1 MKMKK
6 IKNLFV
12 IACLAAMT
20 AGLVSCS
27 GSAAGNSSSESSSGS
42 ASSADGVTVKHI
54 GTGSSVP
61 PFCYLDEN
69 GELQGYD
76 IAVLHELD
84 DRLEQYEFDIQYMD
98 FSALIVSLDAGQL
111 DMVSH
116 QLVKSAARK
125 EKYLFPE
132 QYYCLSPMSLA
143 VSSDSN
149 ITSLADM
156 AGKKIN
162 QDPSSYEYQMCVAW
176 NEAHPGEE
184 MDIIA
189 VTDLSTADGYKQVA
203 NGQVDAAL
211 TYQSTFNTVNA
222 ELGLDLKLTD
232 VVMVE
237 DTYQMFASDEQE
249 FCDAVSQALK
259 EMLDDG
265 TLSKLSDEYF
275 GEDIFSLYADQITI
289 VPES

>member
-6 IKNLFV
+6 FQKLFA
-12 IACLAAMT
+12 IACLATMT
-20 AGLVSCS
+20 IGLVSCS
-27 GSAAGNSSSESSSGS
+27 SSAGNTGSSAEST
-42 ASSADGVTVKHI
+42 ADGVIVKHI
-54 GTGSSVP
+54 GTGSSMP
-61 PFCYLDEN
+61 PFCSLNDD
-69 GELQGYD
+69 GELEGYD
-76 IAVLHELD
+76 IAVLKELD
-84 DRLEQYEFDIQYMD
+84 NRLEQYEFDIQYMD

-116 QLVKSAARK
+116 QLVKSDARK

-132 QYYCLSPMSLA
+132 QYYCLSPMCLA
-143 VSSDSN
+143 VRSDSDME
-149 ITSLADM
+149 TLEDM
-156 AGKKIN
+156 AGKIN
-162 QDPSSYEYQMCVAW
+162 QNPTSYEYTMCTAW
-176 NEAHPGEE
+176 NDAHPGEE

-203 NGQVDAAL
+203 NGQVDASL
-211 TYQSTFNTVNA
+211 TYASTFESVNA

-237 DTYQMFASDEQE
+237 DTYQMFGSDEQE
-249 FCDAVSQALK
+249 FCDAVSATLQ

-265 TLSKLSDEYF
+265 TLGELSNEYF
-275 GEDIFSLYADQITI
+275 GEDIFALYADKITI

>member
-6 IKNLFV
+6 FQKLFA

-27 GSAAGNSSSESSSGS
+27 SAAGNTDSSTGS
-42 ASSADGVTVKHI
+42 TSTADGVTVKHI
-54 GTGSSVP
+54 GTGSSMP
-61 PFCYLDEN
+61 PFCSLNDN
-69 GELQGYD
+69 GELEGYD
-76 IAVLHELD
+76 IAVLKELD
-84 DRLEQYEFDIQYMD
+84 NRLEQYEFDIQYMD

-116 QLVKSAARK
+116 QLVQSEARK

-132 QYYCLSPMSLA
+132 QYYCLSPMCLA
-143 VSSDSN
+143 VRSDSD
-149 ITSLADM
+149 IQTLADM

-162 QDPSSYEYQMCVAW
+162 QNPTSYEYTMCTAW
-176 NEAHPGEE
+176 NDAHPGEE

-203 NGQVDAAL
+203 NGQVDASL
-211 TYQSTFNTVNA
+211 TYASTFNEVNA

-237 DTYQMFASDEQE
+237 DTYQMFGSDEQE
-249 FCDAVSQALK
+249 FCDAVSDTLK

-265 TLSKLSDEYF
+265 TLGELSNEYF
-275 GEDIFSLYADQITI
+275 GEDIFALYADKITI

>member
-1 MKMKK
+1 MKMRKF
-6 IKNLFV
+6 KNLFV
-12 IACLAAMT
+12 MVCLAALT
-20 AGLVSCS
+20 AGLASCS
-27 GSAAGNSSSESSSGS
+27 GSAAENSS
-42 ASSADGVTVKHI
+42 ASSAADGVTVKHI
-54 GTGSSVP
+54 GTGSSAP

-69 GELQGYD
+69 GELKGYD
-76 IAVLHELD
+76 IAVLEELD
-84 DRLEQYEFDIQYMD
+84 ARLEEYEFDIQYMD

-116 QLVKSAARK
+116 QLVQSDARK

-143 VSSDSN
+143 VRSDSD
-149 ITSLADM
+149 IASLEDM

-162 QDPSSYEYQMCVAW
+162 QNPSAYEYQMCVAW
-176 NEAHPGEE
+176 NDAHPGQE
-184 MDIIA
+184 MEIIA
-189 VTDLSTADGYKQVA
+189 VTDLSTADGYKQVV

-249 FCDAVSQALK
+249 FCDAVGEALK
-259 EMLDDG
+259 KMMEDG
-265 TLSKLSDEYF
+265 TLGKLANEYY
-275 GEDIFSLYADQITI
+275 GEDIFSLYADKITI

>member
-1 MKMKK
+1 MV
-6 IKNLFV
+6 L
-12 IACLAAMT
+12 L
-20 AGLVSCS
+20 S
-27 GSAAGNSSSESSSGS
+27 
-42 ASSADGVTVKHI
+42 KHI
-54 GTGSSVP
+54 GTGSSMP
-61 PFCYLDEN
+61 PFCSLNDD
-69 GELQGYD
+69 GELEGYD
-76 IAVLHELD
+76 IAVLKELD
-84 DRLEQYEFDIQYMD
+84 NRLEQYEFDIQYMD

-116 QLVKSAARK
+116 QLVKSDARK

-132 QYYCLSPMSLA
+132 QYYCLSPMCLA
-143 VSSDSN
+143 VRSDSD
-149 ITSLADM
+149 IETLADM

-162 QDPSSYEYQMCVAW
+162 QNPTSYEYTMCTAW
-176 NEAHPGEE
+176 NDAHPGEE

-203 NGQVDAAL
+203 NGQVDASL
-211 TYQSTFNTVNA
+211 TYASTFESVNA

-237 DTYQMFASDEQE
+237 DTYQMFGSDEQE
-249 FCDAVSQALK
+249 FSDAVSATLQ

-265 TLSKLSDEYF
+265 TLGELSNEYF
-275 GEDIFSLYADQITI
+275 GEDIFALYADKITI